1 MAGRRRPRV
10 MHPPNAL
17 QLATDGARPPAREIE
32 VDPVDEA
39 SRESFPSSDPP
50 ASGGAC
56 ALAES
61 AETV

>member
-1 MAGRRRPRV
+1 